1 MEGINKEDW
10 NKERKEQDIFIE
22 EKIVQAI
29 AEEYS

>member
-1 MEGINKEDW
+1 MEGIYKKDGD
-10 NKERKEQDIFIE
+10 KEREEQDIFIE